1 MCDDFECPYRTLYG
15 NCSITAC
22 IKSNLHNQVVY
33 DPNTMIIFPQTIG
46 DITFYSKQ
54 ELINW
59 IVSQQRMNKDPD
71 YGVGKYS

>member
-1 MCDDFECPYRTLYG
+1 MCDDFKCPYRTLYG

-22 IKSNLHNQVVY
+22 IKPNLHNQVVY
-33 DPNTMIIFPQTIG
+33 DLNTMIIFPQTIG

-59 IVSQQRMNKDPD
+59 IVSQQRMNKDAD
-71 YGVGKYS
+71 YGVGRYS